1 MTTRR
6 FRTSSTSII
15 AGADRS
21 ITNLFASISNEECRH
36 DVTKL
41 YEGRLRSHARN
52 FESGEGGD
60 WRGVCRLVMERGM
73 KRKWEG
79 FTGVPLP
86 KKLKTSADAAA
97 AAAASASLSLPA
109 AASSSV
115 PPAAALPSA
124 KTNVASNESIGKE
137 NSNNVKVD
145 NVEHDNTKTAIDDS
159 AAVKKP
165 EVLAAT
171 KTKEATAPST
181 NEVDTMPATAQSKKQ
196 TTTITALQ
204 QPPPLP
210 HHPHDDIDVD
220 NLKWND
226 LRKIVKQHGLSTA
239 GRKFELQERLRSHLE
254 EERRV
259 RLVEWNEVHG
269 GGGVEE
275 VCDEV
280 MEEEKEE
287 EKKVEVVEE
296 KEEVAETEVTKE
308 EEEVVKPNEE

>member
-1 MTTRR
+1 MIGVSLEGSRLARPTIDWD
-6 FRTSSTSII
+6 RTAFSSPKNIDLFFI
-15 AGADRS
+15 AF
-21 ITNLFASISNEECRH
+21 ILFFASDLIS
-36 DVTKL
+36 
-41 YEGRLRSHARN
+41 
-52 FESGEGGD
+52 F
-60 WRGVCRLVMERGM
+60 VCSLPFCSIAADALQGM

-86 KKLKTSADAAA
+86 KKLKTSSDAAD
-97 AAAASASLSLPA
+97 ASAS
-109 AASSSV
+109 ASSAPAVASSVV
-115 PPAAALPSA
+115 PPAATLPCA
-124 KTNVASNESIGKE
+124 ETNEANNESIGKE
-137 NSNNVKVD
+137 NSNNVKVN

-159 AAVKKP
+159 AALKKP

-171 KTKEATAPST
+171 NTKEATAPST
-181 NEVDTMPATAQSKKQ
+181 TKVDTRPTAAQSKQ
-196 TTTITALQ
+196 TTAASQ
-204 QPPPLP
+204 QPPSPLP

-269 GGGVEE
+269 GGVVEEVVEEE

-280 MEEEKEE
+280 MEEEK
-287 EKKVEVVEE
+287 KVEE
-296 KEEVAETEVTKE
+296 
-308 EEEVVKPNEE
+308 N

>member
-1 MTTRR
+1 MTSRR
-6 FRTSSTSII
+6 FRTSSSASI

-52 FESGEGGD
+52 FE
-60 WRGVCRLVMERGM
+60 GM

-86 KKLKTSADAAA
+86 KKLKTSPDAADASASSSLPP
-97 AAAASASLSLPA
+97 AAASA
-109 AASSSV
+109 V
-115 PPAAALPSA
+115 PPAATLPCA
-124 KTNVASNESIGKE
+124 KTDEASNESIGKD

-145 NVEHDNTKTAIDDS
+145 NVEHDNTKSAIDDS
-159 AAVKKP
+159 AALKKP

-171 KTKEATAPST
+171 KTKKATAPST
-181 NEVDTMPATAQSKKQ
+181 NEVDTMPTTAQPTAAAQSKQ
-196 TTTITALQ
+196 QAATTASQ
-204 QPPPLP
+204 QQPPPPLP

-269 GGGVEE
+269 GG
-275 VCDEV
+275 
-280 MEEEKEE
+280 
-287 EKKVEVVEE
+287 VVEE
-296 KEEVAETEVTKE
+296 EVE
-308 EEEVVKPNEE
+308 EE